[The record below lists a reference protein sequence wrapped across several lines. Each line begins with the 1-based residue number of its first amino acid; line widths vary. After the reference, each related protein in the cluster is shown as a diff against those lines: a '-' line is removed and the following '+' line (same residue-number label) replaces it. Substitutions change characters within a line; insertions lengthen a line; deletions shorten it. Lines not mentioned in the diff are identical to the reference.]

1 MSILDVICMN
11 VKIRTKKYGEENS
24 WIFGSCSNNEAYQS
38 DQRYTEICCQER
50 GDYNVVCKDSYGDGW
65 HGGYVEIGDV
75 RYCDDFVDGFQ
86 DVHEIS
92 MQGEE
97 FHLSYILLPY

>member
-1 MSILDVICMN
+1 MN

-38 DQRYTEICCQER
+38 DQRYTEICCQEK
-50 GDYNVVCKDSYGDGW
+50 GYYNVVCKDSYGDGW

-75 RYCDDFVDGFQ
+75 RYCDDFVDGFE